1 MRYVEVLT
9 DVFPE
14 PVNKKELAQRTGVSR
29 AAVSKVKE
37 RLYGL
42 CNVEA
47 LAYKAKMILRC
58 DTDTFLKLF
67 SLYASQMKLDKLL
80 LSNYGWH
87 MIQKFQIHDQISQQL
102 KEYSTHFTEEDTER
116 MIKVVFQNLPNI
128 RVEEQI
134 GTKIKDPQQRAIFLS
149 FQYAQAFGNFLNNFV
164 IPVEDKEDLILVL
177 LLRDKLFFFVKNIAC
192 QLIKKTDILA
202 TLANDEERTQYLEVY
217 ENTIDF
223 YLRKLFEIGTELIKR
238 TAESK
243 SLIFEPSYGEI
254 GHFFHP

>member
-1 MRYVEVLT
+1 MRYIEVLMNM
-9 DVFPE
+9 FPE
-14 PVNKKELAQRTGVSR
+14 PINKKELAERAGVSR

-37 RLYGL
+37 RLYDL

-47 LAYKAKMILRC
+47 LAYKAKMVLKS

-87 MIQKFQIHDQISQQL
+87 MIKKFHIHNQISQQF
-102 KEYSTHFTEEDTER
+102 KEYSKHFNEEDTER

-134 GTKIKDPQQRAIFLS
+134 GTKIKDPQQRVIFLS
-149 FQYAQAFGNFLNNFV
+149 FQYAQAFGNLLNSFV
-164 IPVEDKEDLILVL
+164 IPVENKEDLIYIVS
-177 LLRDKLFFFVKNIAC
+177 LRDKLFFFIKNIAC
-192 QLIKKTDILA
+192 QLIKKADILA
-202 TLANDEERTQYLEVY
+202 TLANDEERAQYLQVY
-217 ENTIDF
+217 EDTTDF
-223 YLRKLFEIGTELIKR
+223 YLRRLFDMGTELIKK

-243 SLIFEPSYGEI
+243 GLIFKPSYREI
-254 GHFFHP
+254 GHLFRP